1 MSEWDYE
8 AQRAAER
15 RLYVAD
21 DLLWSDEQGLEGP
34 DEDDETV
41 GAYCGCYTCMVREAL
56 DAAWPYLYRLA
67 HEPDTPVPT
76 LPERDSNDG
85 L

>member
-41 GAYCGCYTCMVREAL
+41 GAYCGCYTVWCVKLWMRHG
-56 DAAWPYLYRLA
+56 R
-67 HEPDTPVPT
+67 TCT
-76 LPERDSNDG
+76 G
-85 L
+85 